1 MAALARGYTII
12 QGTLDQR
19 GLELLGFLYTW
30 IFFSQ
35 INILDKFFEMCDNSK
50 KLR

>member
-1 MAALARGYTII
+1 MAALARGCTII
-12 QGTLDQR
+12 QGTLDQH

-50 KLR
+50 